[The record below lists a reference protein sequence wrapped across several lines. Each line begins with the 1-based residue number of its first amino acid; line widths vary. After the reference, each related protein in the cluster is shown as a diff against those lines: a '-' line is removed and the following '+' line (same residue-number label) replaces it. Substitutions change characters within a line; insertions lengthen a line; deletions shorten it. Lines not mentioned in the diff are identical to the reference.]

1 MTRQNTNE
9 KVGQHTTAVTVA
21 QLPFNHYFS
30 KKLFKNELHTA
41 LLCHLSE
48 KMGYG
53 DSKIQGS

>member
-1 MTRQNTNE
+1 MNE
-9 KVGQHTTAVTVA
+9 SQHITGVTVA
-21 QLPFNHYFS
+21 QPPFNPYFS

-53 DSKIQGS
+53 DSKI

>member
-1 MTRQNTNE
+1 MNE
-9 KVGQHTTAVTVA
+9 SQHITGVTVA
-21 QLPFNHYFS
+21 QPPFNPYFS

-48 KMGYG
+48 KTGYG